1 MVEDRTYRSRI
12 DAWLL
17 IVLIVAMAVAGF
29 AALQSA
35 SEGPAAGWWTGLV
48 IVLVG
53 VGLPVWLI
61 AATYYRF
68 EARQLIVRS
77 GPFRWR
83 IPIAEITEVV
93 PTSNPISSPAL
104 SLDRLR
110 IVYGEGRTLLVS
122 PRDQDGFRREI
133 EVRRLVL

>member
-1 MVEDRTYRSRI
+1 MVEDRTYRSKI

-17 IVLIVAMAVAGF
+17 IVLIAAMAISGF
-29 AALQSA
+29 AALKSV
-35 SEGPAAGWWTGLV
+35 SEGPDAGWWTGFV

-53 VGLPVWLI
+53 IVLPAWLI

-83 IPIAEITEVV
+83 IPIAEITQVV

-104 SLDRLR
+104 SLDRLK
-110 IVYGEGRTLLVS
+110 IVYGAGRTLLVS
-122 PRDQDGFRREI
+122 PRDQDDFRREI
-133 EVRRLVL
+133 ETRRLAL